1 MSKTLMT
8 RPNCKTK
15 EMALVVKE
23 SNGRFAESI
32 RLGKLIRANLRGL
45 GYGR

>member
-1 MSKTLMT
+1 MSETLMT
-8 RPNCKTK
+8 HPNCKTK

-23 SNGRFAESI
+23 SDGRFAESI